1 MAAGSLFLPSFLL
14 AKQVLLNNFMS
25 DIPPW
30 GSPAT
35 EWTRVEREPH
45 RWNIRI
51 IRTAM
56 VIFGLVSTAFDLL
69 TFYASSGWRQRGKRS
84 GPGGSSNPC

>member
-1 MAAGSLFLPSFLL
+1 MIGMAAGSLFSFLPLL

-25 DIPPW
+25 TYPPW

-35 EWTRVEREPH
+35 GWTQWEGI

-51 IRTAM
+51 IRNFM

-69 TFYASSGWRQRGKRS
+69 TFYALIRLAGSAASAF
-84 GPGGSSNPC
+84 GPGGS